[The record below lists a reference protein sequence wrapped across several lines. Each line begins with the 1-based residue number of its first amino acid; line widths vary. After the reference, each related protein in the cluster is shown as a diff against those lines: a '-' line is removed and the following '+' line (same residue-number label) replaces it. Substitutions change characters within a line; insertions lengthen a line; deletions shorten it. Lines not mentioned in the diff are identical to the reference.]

1 MSKICAIGERKV
13 VLGAICEKREATML
27 CRGCYAREGGNGCR
41 LPGVRTETS
50 IEDGG
55 PECKNTIWVK
65 VADATPAQ
73 LAAAWARQ
81 ALAAL
86 PALPAIEPGD
96 AMDRVERTREDVANL
111 LTVLAAEMDAEGG
124 VA

>member
-1 MSKICAIGERKV
+1 MRSALPIGYRLANPEEIATAKHLDPCLNCVQPKIAADSGIADK
-13 VLGAICEKREATML
+13 
-27 CRGCYAREGGNGCR
+27 
-41 LPGVRTETS
+41 TS
-50 IEDGG
+50 INLCVGVCAGG
-55 PECKNTIWVK
+55 MDWFFVIDTG
-65 VADATPAQ
+65 AAPAQ

-111 LTVLAAEMDAEGG
+111 LTMLAAEMDAEVG
-124 VA
+124 AA